1 MREYLPAT
9 PTRDWEQ
16 LGTFGNM
23 YIKIFRITS
32 TLLLAGGL
40 ALFLYFGHLSYI
52 YAVHG
57 ASIRDVFHVVPL
69 SWHGDVSW
77 ITEKQSKRLKI
88 LLFMSIGIFL
98 CGVIMGIVGRLLI
111 KYSKSP

>member
-9 PTRDWEQ
+9 PTRDWDQ

-23 YIKIFRITS
+23 YTKLFLITS

-40 ALFLYFGHLSYI
+40 ALFLYFGHLSYV

-57 ASIRDVFHVVPL
+57 ASIRDALHVVPL

-77 ITEKQSKRLKI
+77 ITEKQSERLKI

-98 CGVIMGIVGRLLI
+98 FGVIMDIVRRLLI
-111 KYSKSP
+111 KHSKSP